1 MTVEEFNVRLEQLED
16 HLIAVLQAF
25 ENDTGVK
32 VETAMIELDND
43 GFYEVS
49 VGLDFAN
56 AGKTE

>member
-16 HLIAVLQAF
+16 HFVAVLQAF

-32 VETAMIELDND
+32 VVTAVVELDND
-43 GFYEVS
+43 GFYEAS
-49 VGLDFAN
+49 VAFDFAN